1 MTEVSFALAFAAGFL
16 SFASPCVLPL
26 VPAYVSIV
34 TGLSL
39 QELQELKGK
48 QDLIRPF
55 FSSLCFVLGFSS
67 IFVTLGASS
76 SLIGSVL
83 MQYQDAI
90 RVVGGIMMIL
100 FGLFVAGLLKTNWL
114 MQDKRLRLTEG
125 YSGFVGAFLIGV
137 SFSAGWTPCIGPILG
152 SILVYAS
159 SQGSASY
166 GSLLLAVYSL
176 GLAVPFLISTIAIN
190 LLIKHLKN
198 LQKVIH
204 HAMTLTG
211 IVLVIFGVLLL
222 TDNLKVISKLLPDL
236 GVKFY

>member
-1 MTEVSFALAFAAGFL
+1 MTEVSFALAFGAGFL
-16 SFASPCVLPL
+16 SFVSPCVLPL
-26 VPAYVSIV
+26 VPVYVSIV

-55 FSSLCFVLGFSS
+55 LSSLCFVLGFSS

-76 SLIGSVL
+76 SLVGSVL

-100 FGLFVAGLLKTNWL
+100 FGLFVAGFIKTNWL

-125 YSGFVGAFLIGV
+125 YSGFVGAFFIGV

-204 HAMTLTG
+204 HVMTFTG
-211 IVLVIFGVLLL
+211 IVLVVFGVLLL

-236 GVKFY
+236 GIKIY